1 MGWGWFRNAPGHDDG
16 ATERGDVADAL
27 VAAVEG
33 VVTDVPA
40 PHTSAVGDPAVEA
53 ERIARQAAHR
63 AALLSGS
70 LALPPGPVGLLTILP
85 DLYLIWRVQRQMV
98 ADIFSL
104 HGRSAELTPT
114 HMAYCL
120 FRHLA
125 SHLLKDAAVRA
136 GERLVVRE
144 LSRGALQ
151 SALSTV
157 GGRLA
162 HRVVGSA
169 ASRWLPV
176 AGAAAVAAYA
186 YWDTLQ
192 VAKAAYRL
200 LGRDAVAITSLPAL
214 ETAPP
219 GTGP

>member
-1 MGWGWFRNAPGHDDG
+1 MGWFDKWG
-16 ATERGDVADAL
+16 AGKDEPAAGDTAGAL
-27 VAAVEG
+27 VTAVEN
-33 VVTDVPA
+33 VVIDVPA
-40 PHTSAVGDPAVEA
+40 PHTHAVGQPAVAA
-53 ERIARQAAHR
+53 ERVARAAAHR

-70 LALPPGPVGLLTILP
+70 LALPPGPLGLLTVLP
-85 DLYLIWRVQRQMV
+85 DVYLIWRVQRQMV

-104 HGRSAELTPT
+104 YGRTAELTPT

-136 GERLVVRE
+136 GERFVVHE
-144 LSRGALQ
+144 LSRGALR
-151 SALSTV
+151 SALSMA
-157 GGRLA
+157 GGRVTQ
-162 HRVVGSA
+162 RVLGSA

-192 VAKAAYRL
+192 VAKAALRL
-200 LGRDAVAITSLPAL
+200 LDAAPVSAIIDVVPAPHG
-214 ETAPP
+214 A
-219 GTGP
+219 GP